1 LPLRAQ
7 EQLQRMR
14 DRVLANARLEEGDRL
29 LDVGCGDG
37 LIGFGAL
44 QLVGQN
50 GRVVFS
56 DISQNLVDRCRKT
69 ARVAGVSDRC
79 SFLIASAEDLA
90 AVDDSS
96 VDVVT
101 TRSVL
106 IYVARKKD
114 SFAEFYRVLRP
125 GGRVSIFEPI
135 NKFLQSLEPAHEFA
149 GYDMEPIGELWTK
162 VKEVFDQQE
171 SPRIAPMLDFDE
183 RDLLTMA
190 SQVGFRDCQL
200 TFEVKI
206 GPQETA
212 DWDAFYNSSGNPLA
226 PTLKEAVEEAL
237 DRAEQTRFIEHLRPL
252 VEVGQ
257 GTLRRAG
264 AFLAATKSVP

>member
-1 LPLRAQ
+1 
-7 EQLQRMR
+7 MR
-14 DRVLANARLEEGDRL
+14 DRVLANARLQEGDQL

-44 QLVGQN
+44 QLVGEK
-50 GRVVFS
+50 GGVVFS
-56 DISQNLVDRCRKT
+56 DISRNLVDRCRET
-69 ARVAGVSDRC
+69 ARVAGVSRRC
-79 SFLIASAEDLA
+79 SFLIASADDLA
-90 AVDDSS
+90 AVADTS

-106 IYVARKKD
+106 IYVARKKE

-125 GGRVSIFEPI
+125 GGRLSIFEPI

-149 GYDMEPIGELWTK
+149 GFDMEPIGELWTR
-162 VKEVFDQQE
+162 VKAVFDQRE

-183 RDLLTMA
+183 RDLLAMA
-190 SQVGFRDCQL
+190 SQAGFRDCQL

-206 GPQETA
+206 GPQEAA
-212 DWDAFYNSSGNPLA
+212 DWDAFYYSSGNPLA

-237 DRAEQTRFIEHLRPL
+237 DPAEQTRFIAYLQPL

-264 AFLAATKSVP
+264 VFLAATKSVP